1 MNLHH
6 LLNARRAAGKPVR
19 VALIGAGKFGSM
31 FLSQVPHTPGL
42 EVPVIVDLDPDRA
55 REACRTVGWDAER
68 IAATTFTDDGAK
80 ATAGPIEVIVEAT
93 GNPAVGIRHAR
104 AAIAAGK
111 HIVMVN
117 VEADVL
123 AGPLLAEEARKA
135 GVVYSLAYGDQPAL
149 TAEMVDWARATGF
162 RVVAAGK
169 GTKYLPAY
177 HDVTPEGVWGHYGLT
192 AGEAQSA
199 GMNPQ
204 MFNSFLDGTKSAI
217 EMAAIA
223 NATGL
228 DVPAGGLL
236 FPPCGVDD
244 LPHVMRPR
252 DKGGVLEK
260 SGVVEVVSSLE
271 RDGRPVFRDLRWGV
285 YVVLEAPNDY
295 AADCFR
301 QYGLKTDSS
310 GRYAAMYKPYHLI
323 GLELNISILSAAL
336 RGEPTGQPHGFRGD
350 VASVAK
356 RNLRAGEMLD
366 GEGGYTVWGRL
377 MPAAASLAAGAL
389 PIGLA
394 HRVKLKN
401 DVAHRRGGALER
413 CRDRCQWRHH
423 QDSQGDGGGVSG
435 KAVECL
441 RQQTARPR
449 LPEPLSEHGF
459 GVHHLGKTGLVDLHG
474 GDDRGRPRLGLAIAH
489 GVVGI
494 LKRQADE
501 GFEAGRYQ
509 LVFAP
514 QRVPWRNPLRPGVR
528 QRQRNGGARL
538 HVQRF

>member
-1 MNLHH
+1 MNLFS
-6 LLNARRAAGKPVR
+6 LLNARHAAGKPVR

-31 FLSQVPHTPGL
+31 FLSQVPHTRGL
-42 EVPVIVDLDPDRA
+42 EVPVIVDLDPERA

-68 IAATTFTDDGAK
+68 IAATTFTADVTK
-80 ATAGPIEVIVEAT
+80 ATSGNVDAIVEAT
-93 GNPAVGIRHAR
+93 GNPAVGIKHAR

-149 TAEMVDWARATGF
+149 TAEIVDWARATGF
-162 RVVAAGK
+162 HVVAAGK

-177 HDVTPEGVWGHYGLT
+177 HDVTPDDIWSHYGLS
-192 AGEAQSA
+192 ADEAQSA

-228 DVPAGGLL
+228 DVPSDGLS

-260 SGVVEVVSSLE
+260 PGVVEVVSSLE
-271 RDGRPVFRDLRWGV
+271 RDGRPVYRDLRWGV
-285 YVVLEAPNDY
+285 YAVLEAPNEY
-295 AADCFR
+295 AADCFK
-301 QYGLKTDSS
+301 QYGLRTDSS
-310 GRYAAMYKPYHLI
+310 GYCAAMYKPYHLI

-350 VASVAK
+350 VAAVAK

-366 GEGGYTVWGRL
+366 GEGGYTVWGKL
-377 MPAAASLAAGAL
+377 MPATASLKAGAL

-394 HRVKLKN
+394 HRLRLKH
-401 DVAHRRGGALER
+401 DVAHGTVVRWDDVEIDASNETFKTRRAMEVKF
-413 CRDRCQWRHH
+413 
-423 QDSQGDGGGVSG
+423 GGVG
-435 KAVECL
+435 
-441 RQQTARPR
+441 
-449 LPEPLSEHGF
+449 
-459 GVHHLGKTGLVDLHG
+459 
-474 GDDRGRPRLGLAIAH
+474 
-489 GVVGI
+489 
-494 LKRQADE
+494 
-501 GFEAGRYQ
+501 
-509 LVFAP
+509 
-514 QRVPWRNPLRPGVR
+514 
-528 QRQRNGGARL
+528 
-538 HVQRF
+538 

>member
-1 MNLHH
+1 MNLYR
-6 LLNARRAAGKPVR
+6 LLQARHKAGKPVR

-31 FLSQVPHTPGL
+31 FLSQVPHVAGL
-42 EVPVIVDLDPDRA
+42 EVPVIVDLDPQRA
-55 REACRTVGWDAER
+55 KDACKTVGWDEAR
-68 IAATTFTDDGAK
+68 IAATTFTADA
-80 ATAGPIEVIVEAT
+80 ARAVAGDIEVVVEAT
-93 GNPAVGIRHAR
+93 GNPAAGIRHAR

-135 GVVYSLAYGDQPAL
+135 QVVYSLAYGDQPAL
-149 TAEMVDWARATGF
+149 TAEIVDWARATGF

-169 GTKYLPAY
+169 GTKYLPEY
-177 HDVTPEGVWGHYGLT
+177 HDVTPDDVWQHYGLT
-192 AGEAQSA
+192 RSEAQSA

-223 NATGL
+223 NACAL
-228 DVPAGGLL
+228 DVPHNGLS

-252 DKGGVLEK
+252 EKGGVLER

-285 YVVLEAPNDY
+285 YAVLEAPNDY

-301 QYGLKTDSS
+301 QYGLKADAS

-323 GLELNISILSAAL
+323 GLELNISVLSAAL
-336 RGEPTGQPHGFRGD
+336 RKEPTGQAQGFRGD
-350 VASVAK
+350 VVSVAK
-356 RNLRAGEMLD
+356 RNLRAGETLD
-366 GEGGYTVWGRL
+366 GEGGYTVWGKL
-377 MPAAASLAAGAL
+377 MPAEASLSAGAL

-401 DVAHRRGGALER
+401 D
-413 CRDRCQWRHH
+413 
-423 QDSQGDGGGVSG
+423 
-435 KAVECL
+435 
-441 RQQTARPR
+441 
-449 LPEPLSEHGF
+449 
-459 GVHHLGKTGLVDLHG
+459 
-474 GDDRGRPRLGLAIAH
+474 IAH
-489 GVVGI
+489 GGLVRWSDVHYDVTSDAVRTR
-494 LKRQADE
+494 KAM
-501 GFEAGRYQ
+501 EAA
-509 LVFAP
+509 FA
-514 QRVPWRNPLRPGVR
+514 R
-528 QRQRNGGARL
+528 
-538 HVQRF
+538 

>member
-1 MNLHH
+1 MNLYS
-6 LLNARRAAGKPVR
+6 LLQTRAAAGKPVR

-31 FLSQVPHTPGL
+31 FLSQVPHTVGL
-42 EVPVIVDLDPDRA
+42 EVPVIVDLDPERA
-55 REACRTVGWDAER
+55 REACRTVGWDKER
-68 IAATTFTDDGAK
+68 IAATTFTTDGSK
-80 ATAGPIEVIVEAT
+80 ATSSEVAVIVEAT

-117 VEADVL
+117 VEADAL

-162 RVVAAGK
+162 HVVAAGK

-177 HDVTPEGVWGHYGLT
+177 HDVTPAGVWSHYGLS
-192 AGEAQSA
+192 ADEAQSA

-228 DVPAGGLL
+228 DVPSEGLA

-244 LPHVMRPR
+244 LPHVLRPR
-252 DKGGVLEK
+252 AAGGVLEK
-260 SGVVEVVSSLE
+260 TGLVEVVSSLE

-295 AADCFR
+295 AADCFK

-336 RGEPTGQPHGFRGD
+336 RNEPTGQAQGFRGD
-350 VASVAK
+350 VAAVAK
-356 RNLRAGEMLD
+356 RDLRAGEMLD
-366 GEGGYTVWGRL
+366 GEGGYTVWGKL
-377 MPAAASLAAGAL
+377 MPAATSLKAGAL

-394 HRVKLKN
+394 HRVKLRQ
-401 DVAHRRGGALER
+401 DVAHGSPVRWSDVEIDMDNETVRTRRAMEA
-413 CRDRCQWRHH
+413 
-423 QDSQGDGGGVSG
+423 
-435 KAVECL
+435 K
-441 RQQTARPR
+441 
-449 LPEPLSEHGF
+449 F
-459 GVHHLGKTGLVDLHG
+459 GT
-474 GDDRGRPRLGLAIAH
+474 
-489 GVVGI
+489 
-494 LKRQADE
+494 
-501 GFEAGRYQ
+501 
-509 LVFAP
+509 
-514 QRVPWRNPLRPGVR
+514 VR
-528 QRQRNGGARL
+528 
-538 HVQRF
+538 

>member
-1 MNLHH
+1 MNLYP
-6 LLNARRAAGKPVR
+6 LLQARHRAGKPVR
-19 VALIGAGKFGSM
+19 TALIGAGKFGSM
-31 FLSQVPHTPGL
+31 FLSQVPHVRGL
-42 EVPVIVDLDPDRA
+42 EVPVIVDLDPQRA
-55 REACRTVGWDAER
+55 RDACKTVGWDAAL
-68 IAATTFTDDGAK
+68 IAATNFTADAAK
-80 ATAGPIEVIVEAT
+80 AVAGDIEVVVEAT
-93 GNPAVGIRHAR
+93 GNPAAGIRHAR

-123 AGPLLAEEARKA
+123 AGPLLAQEARKA
-135 GVVYSLAYGDQPAL
+135 QVVYSLAYGDQPAL
-149 TAEMVDWARATGF
+149 TAEIVDWARATGF

-177 HDVTPEGVWGHYGLT
+177 HDVTPDGVWQHYGLT
-192 AGEAQSA
+192 RSEAQSA

-223 NATGL
+223 NACTL
-228 DVPAGGLL
+228 EVPHNGLL

-252 DKGGVLEK
+252 DKGGLLEK

-285 YVVLEAPNDY
+285 YAVLEAPNDY

-301 QYGLKTDSS
+301 QYGLKTDAS

-323 GLELNISILSAAL
+323 GLELNISVLSAAL
-336 RGEPTGQPHGFRGD
+336 RKEPTGQAQGFRAD
-350 VASVAK
+350 VVSVAK

-366 GEGGYTVWGRL
+366 GEGGYTVWGKL
-377 MPAAASLAAGAL
+377 MPADASLSGSAL

-401 DVAHRRGGALER
+401 DVAHGSLVRWSDVEVDAAS
-413 CRDRCQWRHH
+413 D
-423 QDSQGDGGGVSG
+423 
-435 KAVECL
+435 AVKTRKSMEAAF
-441 RQQTARPR
+441 AR
-449 LPEPLSEHGF
+449 
-459 GVHHLGKTGLVDLHG
+459 
-474 GDDRGRPRLGLAIAH
+474 
-489 GVVGI
+489 
-494 LKRQADE
+494 
-501 GFEAGRYQ
+501 
-509 LVFAP
+509 
-514 QRVPWRNPLRPGVR
+514 
-528 QRQRNGGARL
+528 
-538 HVQRF
+538 